1 MLLQLSSLSEVPRSD
16 GAVQASGP
24 QLGAIIG
31 NVNTTGPVG
40 VALELPAEKHT
51 VIRSNKMAT
60 DSWKCFFFCFKAK
73 ALKTLEEIV

>member
-51 VIRSNKMAT
+51 IWSNKMAT
-60 DSWKCFFFCFKAK
+60 DSWKCFFVFFV
-73 ALKTLEEIV
+73 LKRKL